1 MSKRIRESS
10 HPVFIKVL
18 QSIPNF
24 FRLGVVIIVLLT
36 LFLKKHDYF
45 INRFPSMHCFE
56 EPNSPQTTVVA
67 ALKQNNNKRKVVLF
81 SYKCSLNNDK
91 NNEGHDDG

>member
-36 LFLKKHDYF
+36 LSFSRNMIILLTD
-45 INRFPSMHCFE
+45 FPACIVFRILTLHR
-56 EPNSPQTTVVA
+56 PLLLQ
-67 ALKQNNNKRKVVLF
+67 L
-81 SYKCSLNNDK
+81 
-91 NNEGHDDG
+91 